1 MNTGKNKP
9 KHWQDNIKLNNIT
22 SGEPSGKTER

>member
-9 KHWQDNIKLNNIT
+9 KHWQDNIKVNNIT
-22 SGEPSGKTER
+22 SGEPSGKD